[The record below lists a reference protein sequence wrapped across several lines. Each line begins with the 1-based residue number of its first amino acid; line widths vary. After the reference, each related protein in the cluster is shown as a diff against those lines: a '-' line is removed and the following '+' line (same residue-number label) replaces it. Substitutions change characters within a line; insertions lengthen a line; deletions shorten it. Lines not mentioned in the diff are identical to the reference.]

1 MVEQTKNCY
10 HHEDRKEQSTE
21 YWENKKEKLHEQAW
35 NKYKDLSNEK
45 KDIERKVKESMKET
59 DIEICLKKIN
69 KNLGNI
75 KKGL

>member
-1 MVEQTKNCY
+1 M
-10 HHEDRKEQSTE
+10 
-21 YWENKKEKLHEQAW
+21 HEQAW

-75 KKGL
+75 KKWL